1 MICII
6 GNHKQNNNMEYRQ
19 KSVLFFC
26 RQRDL
31 NIHCQN
37 IGHKKRPHGS
47 SRTQKIIKKYKN
59 PLTTQNNHDTI
70 QDG

>member
-37 IGHKKRPHGS
+37 TEHKKRPHGS
-47 SRTQKIIKKYKN
+47 SRMCCEICTKKFLKFVEKAI
-59 PLTTQNNHDTI
+59 DF
-70 QDG
+70 